1 MRVTVEKDFFTPQEL
16 ATTFGVTQKCLGDWR
31 RQPGHP
37 LSFIKL
43 GTGQSSRIR
52 YPREAVERFIAERT
66 NPTSKPQPEA
76 RRNGPR
82 KK

>member
-1 MRVTVEKDFFTPQEL
+1 MRVTVEKDFFTPRDL
-16 ATTFGVTQKCLGDWR
+16 ATTFDVTQKTLAEWR

-37 LSFIKL
+37 LSFMKF
-43 GTGQSSRIR
+43 GAGKSSRIR

-66 NPTSKPQPEA
+66 NPTAPSNH
-76 RRNGPR
+76 RSR